1 MAVTGVSAVFVPN
14 MSRYFTLEVTRF
26 LGDLC
31 DFGISASRENVNSRK
46 QKGCVS
52 LRCVS
57 SVICLPLISPLSDL
71 ERLFFAHLSSLARVL
86 PSELLVSPSRSASCV
101 TPLCRFSVQSDIYAF
116 GMFLYEVLTHHFPFE
131 NFVTE
136 DCNGSELSQSKQHWS
151 LADVHKPHAQN
162 NARVMSRLASKAE
175 ANLCIPDS
183 ILNESPTG
191 FVELLRKCISVRVRN
206 NFSYYVSVKTT
217 HTNFIFIAVQ
227 PIGSPS
233 NNERIARRSCP
244 NPRPLPSELR
254 ALRPV
259 SPLRWR
265 HFCAVLRRANCRH
278 GGDPRD
284 GLDWVVK
291 CDFIYPIAYCV
302 GAPG

>member
-1 MAVTGVSAVFVPN
+1 M
-14 MSRYFTLEVTRF
+14 
-26 LGDLC
+26 
-31 DFGISASRENVNSRK
+31 NSRK

-52 LRCVS
+52 LRRVS
-57 SVICLPLISPLSDL
+57 STICLPLISPVSDL
-71 ERLFFAHLSSLARVL
+71 ERLYFAHLSSLARVL

-101 TPLCRFSVQSDIYAF
+101 TPLCRFSAHSDIYAF

-191 FVELLRKCISVRVRN
+191 FVELLRKCISVRV
-206 NFSYYVSVKTT
+206 YYVSVT
-217 HTNFIFIAVQ
+217 HANFISIAVQ
-227 PIGSPS
+227 RIGSPS

-244 NPRPLPSELR
+244 NPRPLPSERR

-278 GGDPRD
+278 DGGPWD

-291 CDFIYPIAYCV
+291 CYFIYPIAHRV